1 MCCPTVFK
9 GRKDDKNL
17 LLILLDFLFLHSTLD
32 LCSSRVNFWTKKSK
46 NCKNW
51 NSCYWIIYFFPL
63 WSGCDGYHLT
73 TYRLFECL
81 SIAASYS
88 ALLFAPCFT
97 FLFTLLSQIASQH
110 NSLAKSASMRTQTN
124 SNDSMVA
131 TEREQYQWEGGWAY
145 DGLLW
150 QSTLIRVLCSRGL
163 SKGREE
169 SSFGCDPGF
178 TKTHP
183 PCMDKVQ

>member
-1 MCCPTVFK
+1 MFK

-73 TYRLFECL
+73 TYRLFEGL
-81 SIAASYS
+81 SIAAYYS

-97 FLFTLLSQIASQH
+97 FLFYFVVGNSFTNTTVLPNLLVWGPKQALMI
-110 NSLAKSASMRTQTN
+110 
-124 SNDSMVA
+124 SMVA
-131 TEREQYQWEGGWAY
+131 TEREQYKWEGGCAY